1 MKNLTREK
9 IRFSLT
15 VCLLIA
21 SAPLALAQNPPA
33 AGTPPPSTAPGAD
46 PAPPPTPEQISYI
59 FGETFGWQLHNS
71 GVTNELSSEAL
82 NRGLKAGLQGK
93 KPTLAE
99 QQQMTVFLR
108 GVQQASIERNEA
120 ASKTF
125 LERNAQARGVVTT
138 ASGLQYKVLSAGDKS
153 APAINPTD
161 RVTVDYR
168 GKLMDGTEFDSSY
181 SRGMPAT
188 FPVGGVIKGWQ
199 EALVMMKPG
208 AKWQLF
214 IPPAL
219 AYGDQAKEKIPAG
232 SALIFDVSLLKAES
246 TAAPAA
252 PPGTARPTATP
263 TPPPK

>member
-1 MKNLTREK
+1 MKNTTREK
-9 IRFSLT
+9 LRFSVTL
-15 VCLLIA
+15 CLLIA
-21 SAPLALAQNPPA
+21 AAPLAMAQNPPA
-33 AGTPPPSTAPGAD
+33 ASAPPPSTAPGAD

-71 GVTNELSSEAL
+71 GVTNEISIEAL

-108 GVQQASIERNEA
+108 GVLQASIERSEA
-120 ASKTF
+120 ASKAF
-125 LERNAQARGVVTT
+125 LEHNAKEKGVITT
-138 ASGLQYKVLSAGDKS
+138 ASGLQYKVLAAGDKS

-181 SRGMPAT
+181 ARGKPEVI
-188 FPVGGVIKGWQ
+188 PVGGVIKGWQ
-199 EALVMMKPG
+199 EALVLMKPG

-219 AYGDQAKEKIPAG
+219 AYGDRVQEKIPAG
-232 SALIFDVSLLKAES
+232 SALIFEVSLLKAES
-246 TAAPAA
+246 SAAPAA

-263 TPPPK
+263 PPPK